1 MQITERSTLGR
12 PFERRLRAALDR
24 IVPPTPHFAGARYRS
39 MILPGRSGRI
49 WRLAP
54 ALVGIAAIGIMATS
68 ATVAT
73 GSTNPAVWTQ
83 KAESTIKSVRHIAQS
98 KPGPVQSPKPKP
110 SQGAPSSQQSGANHP
125 ANSSGGT
132 QTPHYTRGGSAGGAL
147 WRAWR
152 PRSPTM
158 VQGENMRI
166 FSPVPTLRKTII
178 WRHMRFR
185 LWPA

>member
-12 PFERRLRAALDR
+12 AFERRLRAALDR
-24 IVPPTPHFAGARYRS
+24 VVPPTPHFAGARYRS

-54 ALVGIAAIGIMATS
+54 ARWSGSRPSGSWRPAPPWRREAPTQPSGRNGPPPRSSPSVTS
-68 ATVAT
+68 
-73 GSTNPAVWTQ
+73 
-83 KAESTIKSVRHIAQS
+83 
-98 KPGPVQSPKPKP
+98 P
-110 SQGAPSSQQSGANHP
+110 SRSQAPAPSRNRVRGLPRA
-125 ANSSGGT
+125 SSPGRT
-132 QTPHYTRGGSAGGAL
+132 TQPTRVAARQTPHYTRGGSAGGAM

-166 FSPVPTLRKTII
+166 FSPVPTLGKTII